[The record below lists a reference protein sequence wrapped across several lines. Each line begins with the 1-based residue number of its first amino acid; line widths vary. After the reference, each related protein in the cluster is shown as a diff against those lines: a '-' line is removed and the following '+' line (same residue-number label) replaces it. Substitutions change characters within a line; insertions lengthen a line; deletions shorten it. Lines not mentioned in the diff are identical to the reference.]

1 LTNGTS
7 LAKAEASPRQM
18 KSEANVNKNFKR
30 GVDSPESWAGAV
42 RHNDCFLGKQ
52 SGASGKVSRPFA
64 AEKISFAKGLSF
76 CERKTKLRSSIKK
89 WRQFFFRLQI
99 TGGFIPGF

>member
-7 LAKAEASPRQM
+7 LAKAEASPRKM

-64 AEKISFAKGLSF
+64 AEKISFAKGFSF
-76 CERKTKLRSSIKK
+76 CGQAKKIKE
-89 WRQFFFRLQI
+89 FN
-99 TGGFIPGF
+99 